1 MRRPAVTTDDTTD
14 SLQDRVTAKAPRLT
28 ATAGRR
34 YKRAVRG
41 PGAAVAAVFAAVAL
55 VPLAGGVRSDAQTL
69 YVTFLV
75 TGGFR
80 VTLPDGT
87 PIGTPS
93 PPGTTIPPGT
103 YELVFDNTSNVK
115 NVDFQLTGP
124 NVSLQEDMGGGEET
138 AAGDYVTFQPS
149 SQYRYHD
156 ANNVS
161 SPFVFLQTAASGGSQ
176 GGTGAG
182 IPGSN
187 STSSG
192 SSTSNATV
200 VGTKAG
206 SSTAAS
212 GSTAKALYRGT
223 LAGTVAAAGSVAL
236 TVNGKPVT
244 TLRAGRYT
252 IQVADRST
260 KGGFTIQAINK
271 DPTTITGLAFVGS
284 RKATLTLSA
293 GQWLYYPTFVAKKT
307 YFLVT
312 R

>member
-1 MRRPAVTTDDTTD
+1 
-14 SLQDRVTAKAPRLT
+14 L
-28 ATAGRR
+28 
-34 YKRAVRG
+34 
-41 PGAAVAAVFAAVAL
+41 AAVVAAVAL
-55 VPLAGGVRSDAQTL
+55 VSPAAGARSDAQTL

-75 TGGFR
+75 TGGFK
-80 VTLPDGT
+80 VVLPDGT
-87 PIGTPS
+87 PAGTSS

-138 AAGDYVTFQPS
+138 TAGDYVTFQPS

-161 SPFVFLQTAASGGSQ
+161 SPFLFLQTAASGGSV

-200 VGTKAG
+200 VGTKAT
-206 SSTAAS
+206 SSD
-212 GSTAKALYRGT
+212 STIKALYRGT
-223 LAGTVAAAGSVAL
+223 LAGAVAASGGDTL
-236 TVNGKPVT
+236 KVNGKPVT

-252 IQVADRST
+252 IQVADRSA

-271 DPTTITGLAFVGS
+271 DPTTITGLTFVGS
-284 RKATLTLSA
+284 RKVTLTLSA
-293 GQWLYYPTFVAKKT
+293 GQWIYYPTFVGKKS

>member
-1 MRRPAVTTDDTTD
+1 MTVD
-14 SLQDRVTAKAPRLT
+14 APRLT
-28 ATAGRR
+28 IAPGRR
-34 YKRAVRG
+34 YKGAVRG
-41 PGAAVAAVFAAVAL
+41 PGAALAAVVAAVAL
-55 VPLAGGVRSDAQTL
+55 VPLAAGARSDAQML
-69 YVTFLV
+69 YVKFLV
-75 TGGFR
+75 TGGFQ

-87 PIGTPS
+87 PVGTAS

-138 AAGDYVTFQPS
+138 AAGDYVTFLPS

-161 SPFVFLQTAASGGSQ
+161 SPFLFLQTAASGGSV

-187 STSSG
+187 STTSG
-192 SSTSNATV
+192 SSSSNATV
-200 VGTKAG
+200 VGTKAT
-206 SSTAAS
+206 SSS
-212 GSTAKALYRGT
+212 GSTTKALYRGT
-223 LAGTVAAAGSVAL
+223 LAGTVAATGGVAL

-252 IQVADRST
+252 IRVADRSK

-271 DPTTITGLAFVGS
+271 DPTTITGLTFVGS

-293 GQWLYYPTFVAKKT
+293 GQWLYYPTFVGKKT

>member
-1 MRRPAVTTDDTTD
+1 MLTTTP
-14 SLQDRVTAKAPRLT
+14 PRLT

-34 YKRAVRG
+34 YKGAVRG
-41 PGAAVAAVFAAVAL
+41 PGVALAAVFAAVAL
-55 VPLAGGVRSDAQTL
+55 VSLAGGARSDAQTL

-75 TGGFR
+75 TGGFNLA
-80 VTLPDGT
+80 LPDGT
-87 PIGTPS
+87 PVGS
-93 PPGTTIPPGT
+93 PTAPGTTIPPGT

-138 AAGDYVTFQPS
+138 AAGDYVTFLPGLP
-149 SQYRYHD
+149 YRYHD
-156 ANNVS
+156 ANNVNA
-161 SPFVFLQTAASGGSQ
+161 PFFFLQTAATGGSV

-187 STSSG
+187 SSTSG
-192 SSTSNATV
+192 RSSSNATV
-200 VGTKAG
+200 VGTKA
-206 SSTAAS
+206 SSSS
-212 GSTAKALYRGT
+212 GSTAKAVYRGV
-223 LAGTVAAAGSVAL
+223 LAGTVAAAGSVKL
-236 TVNGKPVT
+236 TVNGKPVSS
-244 TLRAGRYT
+244 LRAGSYT
-252 IQVADRST
+252 IQVADRSE

-271 DPTTITGLAFVGS
+271 DPMTITGLTFVGS

-293 GQWLYYPTFVAKKT
+293 GQWLYYPTFVGKKT